1 MTKGRVLRERYV
13 WIGAVA
19 VLATS
24 LLWLATID
32 IVLVLRASAGTPAA
46 WVLAKALVRAAVLVV
61 QHCWPLL
68 PATMAASVLIYG
80 LTRAPRSG
88 ELEERSVSRV

>member
-1 MTKGRVLRERYV
+1 
-13 WIGAVA
+13 
-19 VLATS
+19 
-24 LLWLATID
+24 
-32 IVLVLRASAGTPAA
+32 VLRASAGTPAA